1 MAFEI
6 KYIVYI
12 ENIPLV
18 KGYRENVTVFSR
30 KCNFFRRFEQ
40 NYQNLCKK
48 KKIQVCYCSDNKAVS
63 RYLRF
68 WAAHLICHFFT
79 PSFGF
84 VSPRYNTLSP
94 IINIIFRFL
103 FILFISTAKN
113 PPVSTISLIFN
124 SPLFTAPFRSCHLIP
139 PLPPP
144 ISPSLSI
151 ALLIQ

>member
-48 KKIQVCYCSDNKAVS
+48 KRSKFVIVQTTRLCLDTSV
-63 RYLRF
+63 F
-68 WAAHLICHFFT
+68 GPLI
-79 PSFGF
+79 
-84 VSPRYNTLSP
+84 
-94 IINIIFRFL
+94 
-103 FILFISTAKN
+103 
-113 PPVSTISLIFN
+113 
-124 SPLFTAPFRSCHLIP
+124 
-139 PLPPP
+139 
-144 ISPSLSI
+144 
-151 ALLIQ
+151 